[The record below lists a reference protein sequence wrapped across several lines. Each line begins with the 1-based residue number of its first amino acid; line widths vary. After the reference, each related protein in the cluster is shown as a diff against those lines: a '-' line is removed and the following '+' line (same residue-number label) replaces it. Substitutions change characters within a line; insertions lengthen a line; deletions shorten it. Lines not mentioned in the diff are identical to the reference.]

1 MNKIVW
7 TNGCFDILHR
17 GHIELFKYAKSLGKI
32 LIVGLDEDSRIK
44 SSKGAKRPVNNLQD
58 RMEVLQSIKYI
69 DSVVS
74 FGTDQELKDQITKN
88 KVQLI
93 VVGSDYLGKKVIGSE
108 LVQETKYFRRIDGY
122 STTQILQ
129 NSSNW

>member
-122 STTQILQ
+122 STTQILEKK
-129 NSSNW
+129 